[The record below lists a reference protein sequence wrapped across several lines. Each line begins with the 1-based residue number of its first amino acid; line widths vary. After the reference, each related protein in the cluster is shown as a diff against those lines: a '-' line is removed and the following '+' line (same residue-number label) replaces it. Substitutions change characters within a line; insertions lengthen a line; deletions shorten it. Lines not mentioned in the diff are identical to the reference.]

1 MIMLRPEIKRI
12 EDNVKLLKKLRRDL
26 ANVIIRKSYQ
36 SGVINLKGLI
46 DTQEFYIATKNDDD
60 TIILRRIDDDNVDN
74 LIDTISEFKN

>member
-1 MIMLRPEIKRI
+1 MLRPEIKRI